1 MDCDHVI
8 FTRDALDN
16 LKSQPIVSI
25 SQRHCGYQSLPEELV
40 GSGLTL
46 RELDLSDNSI
56 YRLMDRQLQA
66 QTQLRVLRL
75 ANNLLGDNLNPI
87 FSSNEFHGMEELRKL
102 DLRKNGLRNIEEG
115 IFKGCINL
123 EELYLDENNMTTV
136 PTASLKGPKGIKI
149 LSLIGNNI
157 GSLSRGAFLTLGES
171 LIRLDLSNNG
181 LSHMEDGSLSGLER
195 LLFLN
200 ISRNDLTRFNSDVFK
215 GAYNLLQLDLSVNFL
230 QEFPTYALRHLTDL
244 KFLNISNNL
253 ITKIERVHLLGLTEL
268 QVLDLS
274 RNNIGRLGINTFS
287 SLSSLTRLD
296 LSLNALRTIEESS
309 FEGLV
314 KLKWLSLQDNNILLV
329 PATALTRLPA
339 LAHLHVEFNRVAAL
353 SAELIRSTSSSLVTL
368 GLTRNLVREIPGR
381 LFYNFENL
389 ISIELSG
396 NMLSAISQNTFAG
409 LEDTLLNLDVSY
421 NRLSVINELPLRN
434 LLSLNLAGNQLKRI
448 SPETLKQLPRLQY
461 LNLSSNA
468 LYGGFP
474 PIFPSSLYILDISY
488 TGLKILPTVLMLN
501 LESLEKIYLSG
512 NHLQEIDEG
521 TFQHQYNLS
530 VIDLSN
536 NFIEHIDNGAFVGLI
551 NLYELNLRG
560 NRLTS
565 FIGEY
570 FNTGTGLQI
579 LDLSNNRLSQL
590 SPTAFVIHP
599 RLRSLDLSN
608 NDFVHFPS
616 DFIKSLQFLE
626 RLDLSRN
633 ELKNV
638 GEFSFSQIGRLH
650 TLNLSGNKIESV
662 EELAFHNST
671 QLQVL
676 DLSNNILETLSE
688 RTMEGLLRLQHLDLQ
703 NNKLASLPETI
714 FDQSRIRSVESI
726 DLSGNYFNEIPIR
739 TLQRQSAS
747 LLSLKI
753 ARNKMTEVFTQDIVN
768 NVKEL
773 DLSEN
778 PLSENAVRG
787 ILGEAKI
794 LRSLNLA
801 QTGIKFLTR
810 LETPFLKHLN
820 LSGNDIID
828 IKPAVLERTTMLE
841 SLDISRNKLT
851 DFSNLVNTFKI
862 LPTLQTLKISNND
875 VKAINESSFDGLSTL
890 RSLKIANLPNCTR
903 IEKNAFKH
911 LGKLRSLYAYN
922 YPKLGYFDVQGILKG
937 MPNLETVDIEIKDS
951 SVGNEQLSIR
961 THPRL
966 QLLTLRGERLR
977 TVLSSSLVGVRVPT
991 LSLGLKNTSV
1001 DTIPA
1006 ALFFPVPRSTVV
1018 SLDITGNKFT
1028 TLPVQ
1033 LLAALDERSGSVKLT
1048 GLDSNPINC
1057 NCETKHLWRWLKGL
1071 ADKSPNVVCMTPD
1084 YVSGMLLNNLTEEYL
1099 TCDRTT
1105 LSRYQ
1110 TTEITP
1116 SSRSTTAEPEIIWTV
1131 QPTTQNNRN
1140 KNYNGDHTSSV
1151 SVGNVSSTDDT
1162 LIIGI
1167 VGGVVA
1173 FIAIIVIVICI
1184 CRLKWSTQ
1192 MNEARMT
1199 AVASSIHE
1207 ASMIRPA
1214 SAYSGKINHDAYVGS
1229 YNGSTLG
1236 RGNGVHGSSVPTTP
1250 VQMMP
1255 YVQPVHVMHPFVPPP
1270 QVQGYIQE
1278 EVYNMTETEVEGIT
1292 WCYWVLSVG
1301 TLFTFLG
1308 LVVACICSCRRNQTK
1323 NDLPGLCGM
1332 VTINH
1337 SDNDNFTTL
1346 PSIEVSQVP
1355 PSQDTIDNGKR
1366 TSGANRSLPD
1376 IPKDRNR
1383 VEVNTESITQD
1394 IYETSEVNSELY
1406 ATVQDTEEQQSER
1419 EKTQGLSRQVSLVQE
1434 NSTFQLSRFTPS
1446 TSKNGNNIYN
1456 TNMETNLSL
1465 QLSTLN
1471 GNFIS
1476 ALDEHPYAQLQSIPK
1491 SEIDQS
1497 HRKNSTQAI
1506 IVDKPSTSSNHANGN
1521 PVAPPRTRKSSSYN
1535 SLLSAENPND
1545 IQAANAISG
1554 GVQANQDLPYMTP
1567 PLAMLHLHPP
1577 QPSQPSTL
1585 QHFSGDSQ
1593 DSKGYTSISVRE
1605 PLANILAQTK
1615 ASYHQQH
1622 QPTRLPIDPHYA
1634 TVSDDSDEMYAAIDE
1649 QEKIYTS
1656 GSETYAQIQP
1666 TVLEANRIIHSDPNP
1681 FIQQS
1686 SSLRTEEAHTAP
1698 QPPSVDSLRHVAHAH
1713 SRQASSSSANSSII
1727 NPGSPKPEKRQA
1739 NSPLPPPPEAILD
1752 AYAAVD
1758 KRAKND
1764 ERARPNLSTGKS
1776 LEDMYAKVM
1785 KKKRDAEEQNDI
1797 PGSSNILHSEVIPS
1811 NRKLSLIEISRA
1823 SWSSHDSVEIQ
1834 KEEHDTVHYTIP
1846 ANTTVNIHPEME
1858 NNCLKL
1864 SPIPDGDTNLLNQEI
1879 NYSYESVNTKR
1890 NLTARSF
1897 PACDS
1902 NYEIP
1907 HLQSLRTNDYQS
1919 TSTSV
1924 HDGPDLLLT
1933 YPTPFKHRQVS
1944 NASSEDPGYEKV
1956 RLRRRIDLDQD
1967 TDSEPNYESMPHDSG
1982 EPNYASV
1989 CRPGDSDTDPN
2000 YESVS
2005 HGDPNYESVRYISV
2019 AASEE
2024 PPYEQVNSYKPET
2037 NIDGYEKIKDNNSIF
2052 NSDYEKIN
2060 PSNALEQ
2067 CSNGDTDDEQYVQH
2081 EAFAGEV
2088 T

>member
-1 MDCDHVI
+1 MVSYLLLGLLIIVSIYQNEAAWRPCVELKRDLHVPCKCMVSLNYPRSIEMDCDRVI
-8 FTRDALDN
+8 FTRDALDS
-16 LKSQPIVSI
+16 LKGQPIISI

-56 YRLMDRQLQA
+56 YKLMDRQLQS
-66 QTQLRVLRL
+66 QNQLRVLRL

-87 FSSNEFHGMEELRKL
+87 FSSNEFHGMEELRRL

-123 EELYLDENNMTTV
+123 EELYLDENNMTIV

-171 LIRLDLSNNG
+171 LLRLDLSNNG
-181 LSHMEDGSLSGLER
+181 LSHMEDGSLSGLEH

-215 GAYNLLQLDLSVNFL
+215 GAYNLLQLDLSVNYL

-253 ITKIERVHLLGLTEL
+253 ITEIERVHLLGLTEL

-353 SAELIRSTSSSLVTL
+353 STELIRSTSSSLVTL

-396 NMLSAISQNTFAG
+396 NMLSSISQNTFAG
-409 LEDTLLNLDVSY
+409 LEDTLLNLDVSF
-421 NRLSVINELPLRN
+421 NRLTSITELLLRN

-448 SPETLKQLPRLQY
+448 SPETFKHLPRLQY

-474 PIFPSSLYILDISY
+474 PIFPSSLTILDISY

-521 TFQHQYNLS
+521 TFQHHYNLS

-536 NFIEHIDNGAFVGLI
+536 NFIERIDNGAFVGLI

-599 RLRSLDLSN
+599 RLRSLDLSY

-633 ELKNV
+633 ELRNV
-638 GEFSFSQIGRLH
+638 DEFSFSQIGRLY

-671 QLQVL
+671 QLQIL
-676 DLSNNILETLSE
+676 DLSNNVLETLSE
-688 RTMEGLLRLQHLDLQ
+688 RTMEGLLRLEHLDLQ

-747 LLSLKI
+747 LFSLKI

-768 NVKEL
+768 NVKDL

-778 PLSENAVRG
+778 PLSENAIRG

-801 QTGIKFLTR
+801 QTGIKILTR

-828 IKPAVLERTTMLE
+828 IKPAILERTTMLE
-841 SLDISRNKLT
+841 SLDLSRNKLT

-862 LPTLQTLKISNND
+862 LPTLQSLDISNND

-890 RSLKIANLPNCTR
+890 RSLKIADLPNCTR

-937 MPNLETVDIEIKDS
+937 MPNLETLDIEIKDS

-966 QLLTLRGERLR
+966 RLLTLRGERLR
-977 TVLSSSLVGVRVPT
+977 TVLSSSLVGVRVPS

-1071 ADKSPNVVCMTPD
+1071 GNRAPNVICATPD

-1110 TTEITP
+1110 TTEMTP

-1214 SAYSGKINHDAYVGS
+1214 SAYSGKINHDVYVGS

-1255 YVQPVHVMHPFVPPP
+1255 YVQPVHVMHPFAPPP
-1270 QVQGYIQE
+1270 QV
-1278 EVYNMTETEVEGIT
+1278 
-1292 WCYWVLSVG
+1292 
-1301 TLFTFLG
+1301 
-1308 LVVACICSCRRNQTK
+1308 
-1323 NDLPGLCGM
+1323 
-1332 VTINH
+1332 
-1337 SDNDNFTTL
+1337 
-1346 PSIEVSQVP
+1346 
-1355 PSQDTIDNGKR
+1355 
-1366 TSGANRSLPD
+1366 
-1376 IPKDRNR
+1376 
-1383 VEVNTESITQD
+1383 
-1394 IYETSEVNSELY
+1394 
-1406 ATVQDTEEQQSER
+1406 
-1419 EKTQGLSRQVSLVQE
+1419 
-1434 NSTFQLSRFTPS
+1434 
-1446 TSKNGNNIYN
+1446 
-1456 TNMETNLSL
+1456 
-1465 QLSTLN
+1465 
-1471 GNFIS
+1471 
-1476 ALDEHPYAQLQSIPK
+1476 
-1491 SEIDQS
+1491 
-1497 HRKNSTQAI
+1497 
-1506 IVDKPSTSSNHANGN
+1506 
-1521 PVAPPRTRKSSSYN
+1521 
-1535 SLLSAENPND
+1535 
-1545 IQAANAISG
+1545 
-1554 GVQANQDLPYMTP
+1554 
-1567 PLAMLHLHPP
+1567 
-1577 QPSQPSTL
+1577 SQPL
-1585 QHFSGDSQ
+1585 Y
-1593 DSKGYTSISVRE
+1593 GYYDNPPV
-1605 PLANILAQTK
+1605 P
-1615 ASYHQQH
+1615 
-1622 QPTRLPIDPHYA
+1622 
-1634 TVSDDSDEMYAAIDE
+1634 MYV
-1649 QEKIYTS
+1649 TCP
-1656 GSETYAQIQP
+1656 SE
-1666 TVLEANRIIHSDPNP
+1666 NKFDR
-1681 FIQQS
+1681 
-1686 SSLRTEEAHTAP
+1686 
-1698 QPPSVDSLRHVAHAH
+1698 
-1713 SRQASSSSANSSII
+1713 
-1727 NPGSPKPEKRQA
+1727 
-1739 NSPLPPPPEAILD
+1739 
-1752 AYAAVD
+1752 
-1758 KRAKND
+1758 
-1764 ERARPNLSTGKS
+1764 
-1776 LEDMYAKVM
+1776 
-1785 KKKRDAEEQNDI
+1785 
-1797 PGSSNILHSEVIPS
+1797 
-1811 NRKLSLIEISRA
+1811 
-1823 SWSSHDSVEIQ
+1823 
-1834 KEEHDTVHYTIP
+1834 
-1846 ANTTVNIHPEME
+1846 
-1858 NNCLKL
+1858 
-1864 SPIPDGDTNLLNQEI
+1864 
-1879 NYSYESVNTKR
+1879 
-1890 NLTARSF
+1890 
-1897 PACDS
+1897 
-1902 NYEIP
+1902 
-1907 HLQSLRTNDYQS
+1907 
-1919 TSTSV
+1919 
-1924 HDGPDLLLT
+1924 
-1933 YPTPFKHRQVS
+1933 
-1944 NASSEDPGYEKV
+1944 
-1956 RLRRRIDLDQD
+1956 
-1967 TDSEPNYESMPHDSG
+1967 
-1982 EPNYASV
+1982 
-1989 CRPGDSDTDPN
+1989 
-2000 YESVS
+2000 
-2005 HGDPNYESVRYISV
+2005 
-2019 AASEE
+2019 
-2024 PPYEQVNSYKPET
+2024 
-2037 NIDGYEKIKDNNSIF
+2037 
-2052 NSDYEKIN
+2052 
-2060 PSNALEQ
+2060 
-2067 CSNGDTDDEQYVQH
+2067 
-2081 EAFAGEV
+2081 
-2088 T
+2088 